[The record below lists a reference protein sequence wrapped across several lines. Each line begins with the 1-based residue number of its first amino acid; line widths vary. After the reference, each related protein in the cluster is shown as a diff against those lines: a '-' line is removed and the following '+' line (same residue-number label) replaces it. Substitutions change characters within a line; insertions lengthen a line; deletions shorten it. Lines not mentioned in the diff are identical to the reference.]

1 MLEEAL
7 SFYDKINVDSTKV
20 TSILSYKYD
29 NIDSMS
35 DIELSKC
42 CIVLAQYLIYFRW
55 QSNKVRKEQ
64 LVLKN
69 KMESVLFHTLSED
82 IIKRYKTK
90 TDAKAYLVNN
100 VPELLELNERVNEM
114 EYELILS
121 DGLEK
126 PIQEMINVLKRE
138 QTRRESELALS
149 KIERR

>member
-1 MLEEAL
+1 MIEDAL
-7 SFYDKINVDSTKV
+7 TFYDNIKIDKTKIE
-20 TSILSYKYD
+20 TILGYKYD

-55 QSNKVRKEQ
+55 QINKAKKEQ
-64 LVLKN
+64 TVLKN
-69 KMESVLFHTLSED
+69 KMDSVIFHTLSED
-82 IIKRYKTK
+82 IIKKYKTK
-90 TDAKAYLVNN
+90 SDARSYLVNSI
-100 VPELLELNERVNEM
+100 PDLLNINEQINNI

-121 DGLEK
+121 DGIEK

-138 QTRRESELALS
+138 QTRREAELALS

>member
-1 MLEEAL
+1 MIEDAL
-7 SFYDKINVDSTKV
+7 TFYDNIKIDKTKIE
-20 TSILSYKYD
+20 TILGYKYD

-55 QSNKVRKEQ
+55 QINKAKKEQ
-64 LVLKN
+64 TVLKN
-69 KMESVLFHTLSED
+69 KMDSVIFHTLSED
-82 IIKRYKTK
+82 IIKKYKTK
-90 TDAKAYLVNN
+90 SDARSYLVNSI
-100 VPELLELNERVNEM
+100 PDLLNINEQINNI

-138 QTRRESELALS
+138 QTRREAELALS
-149 KIERR
+149 KTERR

>member
-1 MLEEAL
+1 MIEDAL
-7 SFYDKINVDSTKV
+7 TFYDNIKIDKTKIE
-20 TSILSYKYD
+20 TILGYKYD

-55 QSNKVRKEQ
+55 QINKAKKEQ
-64 LVLKN
+64 TVLKN
-69 KMESVLFHTLSED
+69 KMDSVIFHTLSED
-82 IIKRYKTK
+82 IIKKYKTK
-90 TDAKAYLVNN
+90 SDARSYLVNSI
-100 VPELLELNERVNEM
+100 PDLLNINEQINNI

-138 QTRRESELALS
+138 QTRREAELALS